1 MNELQRI
8 ELKTEDRVN
17 NGAPGPD
24 CHFPTY
30 VSVMA
35 TPHSHD
41 PVQDYTR
48 RASSADVA
56 AVRVEWRARRLSWSR
71 LAGALVVVLS
81 IVYANRGGS
90 PGIAW
95 ITAAIGAG
103 AFIVLVR
110 LHRHAAARATRERE
124 TAAACRAGVAR
135 CLRDWPNVPPP
146 RLATSPAGRG
156 ATARDLDIFGDVSL
170 FHLLDVSAPALGGT
184 RVVEW
189 LLADPADVATIAE
202 RQRSVAELRSR
213 PAFLLDAALIG
224 RHGHYTL
231 RSASGDALAS
241 FVSWCGHMSSPQ
253 TPWPSRG
260 RLAGCCVGLIFALT
274 VWHARFAVPLIA
286 LLVFVQL
293 SLSVAAR
300 RHLTATLTG
309 LGSLL
314 PQLRGLD
321 ASMRLIIDEAEVP
334 GLFGTVQ
341 QELRREGAAD
351 ALGKLDAILTWN
363 DVYLTPMAHWP
374 LNALV
379 ALDVHLAAALERWR
393 ARYGSH
399 IAEWVDRT
407 SSAQALTALATL
419 AYENPDWIMPLV
431 SDEPS
436 EPAFDAERA
445 AHPLLAPAIAVRN
458 PVRLAVSGSVLVL
471 SGSNMSGKTTYLR
484 AIGLNAMLAF
494 AGGPVCA
501 SQMVIRRARVRTSVR
516 IEDDLGAGVSLFLA
530 EVSRLRDIVR
540 DSEEAGAAPVLF
552 LFDEILHGTNAAD
565 RRYASQVVLRRL
577 LRGSSWGVL
586 TTHDPDLV
594 TDLFV
599 DGPTAAHA
607 PHIEQG
613 HFQETVQRD
622 GGSVRMSFD
631 YLLRPGPTTSANARL
646 ILESMGLG
654 ERSS

>member
-1 MNELQRI
+1 MSSNAI
-8 ELKTEDRVN
+8 ELKTRDGVN
-17 NGAPGPD
+17 NGARERG
-24 CHFPTY
+24 CHFPAY
-30 VSVMA
+30 VSLMA
-35 TPHSHD
+35 TPHSYD
-41 PVQDYTR
+41 PVEDYTR

-56 AVRVEWRARRLSWSR
+56 AVREEWRARRLSWSR
-71 LAGALVVVLS
+71 LAAAFVVVLAIAYS
-81 IVYANRGGS
+81 NRGGS

-95 ITAAIGAG
+95 ITAVIGAG
-103 AFIVLVR
+103 AFLVLVR
-110 LHRHAAARATRERE
+110 LHRHAAACATRERE

-156 ATARDLDIFGDVSL
+156 ATARDLDVFGDVSL

-189 LLADPADVATIAE
+189 LLADPADVATIME

-213 PAFLLDAALIG
+213 PAFLLDSALIG
-224 RHGHYTL
+224 RHGHFTL
-231 RSASGDALAS
+231 RSMSGNALAA
-241 FVSWCGHMSSPQ
+241 FVAWCGHTSSPH
-253 TPWPSRG
+253 TLWPSRG
-260 RLAGCCVGLIFALT
+260 RLAGCCLALILALT
-274 VWHARFAVPLIA
+274 VWHARLSVPLIVA
-286 LLVFVQL
+286 LVLVQL
-293 SLSVAAR
+293 SLSAAAR
-300 RHLTATLTG
+300 RDLNATLAR

-321 ASMRLIIDEAEVP
+321 ASMRLVIEEAEVP

-341 QELRREGAAD
+341 QALRREGADD

-363 DVYLTPMAHWP
+363 DVHLTPMAHWP
-374 LNALV
+374 LNAVV
-379 ALDVHLAAALERWR
+379 AFDVHLATALERWR
-393 ARYGSH
+393 ARYGLH
-399 IAEWVDRT
+399 VAEWVDHT

-419 AYENPDWIMPLV
+419 AYENAEWSMPLV
-431 SDEPS
+431 SDEAS
-436 EPAFDAERA
+436 EPAFNAERT
-445 AHPLLAPAIAVRN
+445 AHPLLAPSIAVPN
-458 PVRLAVSGSVLVL
+458 TVRLAASGSLLAL

-484 AIGLNAMLAF
+484 AVGLNAVLAF

-540 DSEEAGAAPVLF
+540 DSEETGEAPVFF

-577 LRGSSWGVL
+577 LRGASWGVL
-586 TTHDPDLV
+586 TTHDPELV
-594 TDLFV
+594 TSLA
-599 DGPTAAHA
+599 DGPAIAHA
-607 PHIEQG
+607 VHIEQG
-613 HFQETVQRD
+613 HFQETVQRGD
-622 GGSVRMSFD
+622 GSVRMSFD

-646 ILESMGLG
+646 ILELMGLG
-654 ERSS
+654 EQSS